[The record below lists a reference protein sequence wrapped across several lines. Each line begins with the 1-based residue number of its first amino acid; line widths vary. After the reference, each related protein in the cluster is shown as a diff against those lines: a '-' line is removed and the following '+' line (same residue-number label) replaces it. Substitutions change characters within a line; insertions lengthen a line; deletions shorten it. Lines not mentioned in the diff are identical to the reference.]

1 MNEIKVLG
9 RVTST
14 NVRKVLWLAG
24 ELGLAVERED
34 WGLPL
39 RDPHAPQ
46 FLALN
51 PNAQVPVLIDGDFV
65 LWESNAIL
73 AYLARRESSPLL
85 PSEPQAQGQVEQWLY
100 WQLGELNPAWS
111 YAVQHLIRRNPAF
124 SDPVRIAQSI
134 TAWTAKM
141 EILEGQLARTDA
153 YVAGEAFSIAD
164 IALGVSVH
172 RWLSADFERKALPA
186 VAAYYQRLKARPAA
200 QPWLTP
206 EMP

>member
-14 NVRKVLWLAG
+14 NVRKVLWLAA
-24 ELGLAVERED
+24 ELGLSVARED

-39 RDPHAPQ
+39 RDPNVPE

-51 PNAQVPVLIDGDFV
+51 PNAQVPVLLDGDFV

-73 AYLARRESSPLL
+73 AYLARRAASPLL
-85 PSEPQAQGQVEQWLY
+85 PSEPKAQALVEQWLY

-111 YAVQHLIRRNPAF
+111 YAVQHLIRKNPAF
-124 SDPVRIAQSI
+124 SDPARIAQSI
-134 TAWTAKM
+134 EAWTAKM
-141 EILEGQLARTDA
+141 DILEGQLARTGGFVTGTD
-153 YVAGEAFSIAD
+153 FSIAD

-172 RWLSADFERKALPA
+172 RWMMAGFARKSLPA
-186 VAAYYQRLKARPAA
+186 VEAYYGRLKARPAA
-200 QPWLTP
+200 AAYLTDQTP
-206 EMP
+206 

>member
-24 ELGLAVERED
+24 ELGLEVARED

-39 RDPHAPQ
+39 RDPNVPQ

-73 AYLARRESSPLL
+73 AYLARRETSPLL
-85 PSEPQAQGQVEQWLY
+85 PAEAQGQAVVEQWLY

-111 YAVQHLIRRNPAF
+111 YAVQHYIRKNPAYA
-124 SDPVRIAQSI
+124 DPARIAQSI
-134 TAWTAKM
+134 AAWTSKM
-141 EILEGQLARTDA
+141 DILEGQLGRTGA
-153 YVAGEAFSIAD
+153 YVAGAAFSIAD

-172 RWLSADFERKALPA
+172 RWLMAGFERKALPA
-186 VAAYYQRLKARPAA
+186 VEAYYQRLKARPAA
-200 QPWLTP
+200 ADWLTEQTP
-206 EMP
+206 